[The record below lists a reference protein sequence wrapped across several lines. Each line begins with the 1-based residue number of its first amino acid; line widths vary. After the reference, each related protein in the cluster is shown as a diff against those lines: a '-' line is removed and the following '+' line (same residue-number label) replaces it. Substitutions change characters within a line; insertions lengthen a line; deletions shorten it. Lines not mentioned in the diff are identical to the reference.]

1 MTEHQTESVSDI
13 LRLYGPIKATRI
25 STMLVWPPTK
35 TYRVLVAL
43 EAAGRAAVTKQRQWA
58 AREAA

>member
-1 MTEHQTESVSDI
+1 MTTNQVDSVKDV
-13 LRLYGPIKATRI
+13 LRLYGPMPAKKI

-43 EAAGRAAVTKQRQWA
+43 EAMGVAKVTLRRCW
-58 AREAA
+58 EAA